1 MYSKVQFTGKQDR
14 KSSMNLYCA
23 WCLRMV
29 FLTCLMKTC
38 RYHAHQGPF
47 PTHCFILV
55 AQTRKMKASQ
65 EQSWRQNLLTLWF
78 INTRK
83 IIIPPPIRQTSFKN
97 IIIWNET
104 VILVDGSLHHIKKM
118 LYIFYNKKYLT
129 QLTHNAKSQIDT
141 FDQIYFHQ
149 VPIQTIYF
157 RFSCLIH
164 SH

>member
-1 MYSKVQFTGKQDR
+1 MFTNGFFDMPDENM
-14 KSSMNLYCA
+14 SIPCTSGSIPHSLLYFGCSD
-23 WCLRMV
+23 
-29 FLTCLMKTC
+29 K
-38 RYHAHQGPF
+38 
-47 PTHCFILV
+47 
-55 AQTRKMKASQ
+55 KMKASQ

-83 IIIPPPIRQTSFKN
+83 IIIPPPPIRQTSFKN

-104 VILVDGSLHHIKKM
+104 VILADGSLHHIKKM
-118 LYIFYNKKYLT
+118 LYIFYNQKYLT

-157 RFSCLIH
+157 RFSSLIH

>member
-55 AQTRKMKASQ
+55 AQTRKWKQ
-65 EQSWRQNLLTLWF
+65 LTAKFVDLM
-78 INTRK
+78 IHKHKKNNHP
-83 IIIPPPIRQTSFKN
+83 PPPIRQTSFKN

-118 LYIFYNKKYLT
+118 LYIFYNQKYLT

-157 RFSCLIH
+157 RFSSLIH